1 MTVFPMQ
8 YRCAQSKEV
17 YMDYTLNFTTREL
30 QIIDEALG
38 NMPYRKVAE
47 LIDNINS
54 QIDAQK
60 SK

>member
-8 YRCAQSKEV
+8 SRYAQSKEV
-17 YMDYTLNFTTREL
+17 FMEYTLNFTIREL

-38 NMPYRKVAE
+38 NMPYKKVAE

>member
-1 MTVFPMQ
+1 MVFPTQ
-8 YRCAQSKEV
+8 FRYAQSKEV
-17 YMDYTLNFTTREL
+17 YMEYTLNFTIKEL

>member
-1 MTVFPMQ
+1 MTVFPTQ
-8 YRCAQSKEV
+8 SRYVLSKEV
-17 YMDYTLNFTTREL
+17 YMEYTFNFTVKEL

-47 LIDNINS
+47 LIENINS

>member
-1 MTVFPMQ
+1 
-8 YRCAQSKEV
+8 
-17 YMDYTLNFTTREL
+17 MDYTLNFTTREL